1 MYDVFTSATG
11 TLQPKFKTIPEAVKY
26 AETLGIDAQI
36 FKVGDTSYTVVK
48 YVFSNPKLWVK
59 TSKGA
64 MKKLSTPNCNLDWLT
79 IRKDVA

>member
-48 YVFSNPKLWVK
+48 YVFSKRRTL
-59 TSKGA
+59 
-64 MKKLSTPNCNLDWLT
+64 
-79 IRKDVA
+79 